1 MQTLIII
8 VVVQLAV
15 TLLSGCSQ
23 LDNKMAQQKNISQ
36 NLTCQP
42 VDATGCIGWTK

>member
-23 LDNKMAQQKNISQ
+23 LENKLIEHNDTQSKLI
-36 NLTCQP
+36 CQP
-42 VDATGCIGWTK
+42 VDSTGCIGWTK

>member
-1 MQTLIII
+1 MQTLMII

-42 VDATGCIGWTK
+42 VDATGCIGWAK

>member
-1 MQTLIII
+1 MQTLMII

-23 LDNKMAQQKNISQ
+23 DNKIAEHKDTQSKLI
-36 NLTCQP
+36 CQP
-42 VDATGCIGWTK
+42 VDSKGCIGWTK

>member
-23 LDNKMAQQKNISQ
+23 LDNKMAQQKDITQ

-42 VDATGCIGWTK
+42 ISATGCIGWAK